1 MLTPIEIQGIT
12 FKNGRGYKKEDVD
25 SFMKALHHDCEIMY
39 KENMELKEKVT
50 TLSDGIQYY
59 KNLEKTLQKALVLAE
74 KTSEE
79 TKEAAQKNAEVI
91 EKKAKVNAEKIIYDA
106 RQEYDKMQ
114 LKTRELLQNFELY
127 KTQFKQLVNTQ
138 IELLQSSA
146 FEIQLHEYNIA
157 DEENSKP
164 VEPDIKSVLDIDK
177 VEVQATDEEMFQ
189 AEQLAKQIFEEEET
203 KTTAVEEDTENNN
216 ADSEKPDMDVNS
228 DTQEEVAVT
237 QTSEDELEKIEEKL
251 SEENQKSTEQE
262 EKEPANDD
270 KTDLEIRMLQKLLNE
285 IKKNNEPDTS
295 DEEFEFIN
303 TDTDE

>member
-25 SFMKALHHDCEIMY
+25 SFMKALHHDYEIMY
-39 KENMELKEKVT
+39 KENKELKEKVT

-79 TKEAAQKNAEVI
+79 TKVAAQKNAEAI
-91 EKKAKVNAEKIIYDA
+91 EEKAKLNAEKIIYDA

-114 LKTRELLQNFELY
+114 LKTRELFQNFELY
-127 KTQFKQLVNTQ
+127 KTQFKQIVNTQ

-146 FEIQLHEYNIA
+146 FEIQMREHNFA
-157 DEENSKP
+157 DEEEKP
-164 VEPDIKSVLDIDK
+164 VEPDIKSALDIDK

-203 KTTAVEEDTENNN
+203 KTSAVEEDTESHN
-216 ADSEKPDMDVNS
+216 ADSEEK
-228 DTQEEVAVT
+228 DTDIYFDAQEEAAVT
-237 QTSEDELEKIEEKL
+237 QTSEDELEKIEQKL
-251 SEENQKSTEQE
+251 SEENQKLTEQE
-262 EKEPANDD
+262 EKEPANDE
-270 KTDLEIRMLQKLLNE
+270 KTDLEIKMLQKLLNE
-285 IKKNNEPDTS
+285 IKKNNEPDTN

-303 TDTDE
+303 TDSDE

>member
-1 MLTPIEIQGIT
+1 M
-12 FKNGRGYKKEDVD
+12 
-25 SFMKALHHDCEIMY
+25 
-39 KENMELKEKVT
+39 
-50 TLSDGIQYY
+50 
-59 KNLEKTLQKALVLAE
+59 
-74 KTSEE
+74 
-79 TKEAAQKNAEVI
+79 
-91 EKKAKVNAEKIIYDA
+91 
-106 RQEYDKMQ
+106 
-114 LKTRELLQNFELY
+114 
-127 KTQFKQLVNTQ
+127 
-138 IELLQSSA
+138 
-146 FEIQLHEYNIA
+146 HEYNIA

-251 SEENQKSTEQE
+251 SEENQKLTEQE